1 VSVKSKQSPV
11 WPPFPGSGD
20 PAVYRPMLADQL
32 VAERK
37 AREAAR
43 KGYLMA
49 RERAKAK
56 GTGWGAG
63 TVGGLSRKS
72 DEAIAAARLKRRKR
86 AAGG

>member
-1 VSVKSKQSPV
+1 MSHASSAV

-20 PAVYRPMLADQL
+20 PAAYQPVLADQL

-37 AREAAR
+37 AHEAAR
-43 KGYLMA
+43 KGQLTA
-49 RERAKAK
+49 RERAKTK

-86 AAGG
+86 SEGR